1 LFPIGNEEIDMTIT
15 DNRKARHDY
24 FIEDRIEAGIML
36 QGWEVKAIHA
46 KQISL
51 QEAYVISKNGSLHLL
66 GATITPLIQAS
77 SHVVKEPSRTRQLLL
92 HKKEIEKLTERV
104 KRAGYTLVPLN
115 LHYTRGKIK
124 LEIGLAKG
132 KKQHD
137 KRDAQQ
143 ERDVKRDIAR
153 AMKGDRE

>member
-1 LFPIGNEEIDMTIT
+1 MSIT

-24 FIEDRIEAGIML
+24 HIEDRVEAGIML

-77 SHVVKEPSRTRQLLL
+77 SHIAKEPSRTRQLLL
-92 HKKEIEKLTERV
+92 HKKEIENLTEKV

-115 LHYTRGKIK
+115 MHYKDGKIK

-143 ERDVKRDIAR
+143 ERDVKRDIDR
-153 AMKGDRE
+153 AMKGHCE

>member
-1 LFPIGNEEIDMTIT
+1 MIT
-15 DNRKARHDY
+15 ENRKARHDY
-24 FIEDRIEAGIML
+24 TIEDRFEAGIML

-51 QEAYVISKNGSLHLL
+51 QEAYVIFKDGSMHLL
-66 GATITPLIQAS
+66 NATVTPLIQAS
-77 SHVVKEPSRTRQLLL
+77 SHVQKEPSRTRQLLL
-92 HKKEIEKLTERV
+92 NKKEIEKLSEKV
-104 KRAGYTLVPLN
+104 KRDGYTIVPLN

-124 LEIGLAKG
+124 VEIGLAKG

-143 ERDVKRDIAR
+143 ERDVKRDMAR
-153 AMKGDRE
+153 AMKGDYRE